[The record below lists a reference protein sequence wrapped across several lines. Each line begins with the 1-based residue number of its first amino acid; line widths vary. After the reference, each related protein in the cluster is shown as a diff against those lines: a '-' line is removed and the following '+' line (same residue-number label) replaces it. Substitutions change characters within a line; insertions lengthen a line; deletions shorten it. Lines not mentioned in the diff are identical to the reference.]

1 MKTAE
6 LFKDIRYVG
15 QAEGDRKTYR
25 VFEGKNEYLV
35 VGPTRDGYYVNV
47 VAREAPEVIT
57 RAFKRKKVT
66 SVLVKRTARRADLF
80 PGSRESLRTLY
91 VMVALR
97 RARKLRQRQGK
108 AMVFKIN

>member
-15 QAEGDRKTYR
+15 QAEGDRKTYC
-25 VFEGKNEYLV
+25 VFEGKNQYLV
-35 VGPTRDGYYVNV
+35 VGPARDGYYVNV
-47 VAREAPEVIT
+47 VDREAPEVIT

-66 SVLVKRTARRADLF
+66 SVLVKRTARRPDLF
-80 PGSRESLRTLY
+80 PGSLPSLNALY

-108 AMVFKIN
+108 AIVFKIS

>member
-15 QAEGDRKTYR
+15 QAEGDRKTYY
-25 VFEGKNEYLV
+25 VFEGKNQYLV

-47 VAREAPEVIT
+47 VDREAPEVIT
-57 RAFKRKKVT
+57 KAFKRKKVT
-66 SVLVKRTARRADLF
+66 SVLVKRTARRPDLF

-97 RARKLRQRQGK
+97 RARKLKQRQGK